1 MHDIRDL
8 AWDTVINTSLISQQ
22 HNVDCCYVAD
32 HLSLNT
38 DSKWI
43 IVNLLLLISIDKAN
57 KLLSL
62 YGELQ

>member
-8 AWDTVINTSLISQQ
+8 ARDTVINTSLISQQ
-22 HNVDCCYVAD
+22 HNVDCCYGAD

-57 KLLSL
+57 KLLSPS
-62 YGELQ
+62 GELQ

>member
-8 AWDTVINTSLISQQ
+8 AWDTAINTSLISQQ
-22 HNVDCCYVAD
+22 HNVDCRYVAD

-38 DSKWI
+38 GSKWI
-43 IVNLLLLISIDKAN
+43 IVNLLLLNSIHKVN
-57 KLLSL
+57 KLLRL